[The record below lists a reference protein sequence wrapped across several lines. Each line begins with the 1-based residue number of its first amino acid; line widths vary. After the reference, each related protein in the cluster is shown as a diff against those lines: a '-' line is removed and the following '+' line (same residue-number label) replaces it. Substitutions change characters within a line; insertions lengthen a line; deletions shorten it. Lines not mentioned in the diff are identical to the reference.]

1 MSLTGWDLDT
11 CLGKLHRFWWWCVD
25 YAEDGDLRRHNDDR
39 LGLAVGVLPGEESR
53 RFVEAMV
60 AARWLDRD
68 PYFRVHDWW
77 NYIGKFLQSKYK
89 RDPAKWQS
97 VKDLYCT
104 GTVTGTAPPNLTNPT
119 KPNQPNLSLPF
130 DETGFHSFWIE
141 WPKKRGEK
149 AAREVWDKIRPDVE
163 LCQRVVDAVKRQKSS
178 AQWLRNDGQYIPEA
192 ARWLKAERWNDEI
205 TQSGQFLSLNDIR
218 RRHKERKQSG

>member
-104 GTVTGTAPPNLTNPT
+104 GTVTGTAPPNLT
-119 KPNQPNLSLPF
+119 
-130 DETGFHSFWIE
+130 
-141 WPKKRGEK
+141 
-149 AAREVWDKIRPDVE
+149 
-163 LCQRVVDAVKRQKSS
+163 
-178 AQWLRNDGQYIPEA
+178 
-192 ARWLKAERWNDEI
+192 
-205 TQSGQFLSLNDIR
+205 
-218 RRHKERKQSG
+218 